1 MGYDNNILLQTCN
14 VFVYYAIQT
23 TRKKEYNMTQLL
35 TITQDNRDI
44 FHGYHK
50 AAIDLLKVLGLSG
63 LYNSTVTKLVVEIK
77 NEGVF
82 ATISSLK
89 DGEPSEEVFLLKSGN
104 GNAIQRTLDILGLS
118 LLRGI
123 CNVKLTVEAGCLAS
137 LVLEIEPGVCCD
149 YVEPPYTIK
158 AIPLDM
164 P

>member
-1 MGYDNNILLQTCN
+1 
-14 VFVYYAIQT
+14 
-23 TRKKEYNMTQLL
+23 MTQLL

-44 FHGYHK
+44 FHGSHG
-50 AAIDLLKVLGLSG
+50 AAVDLLKALGLSS
-63 LYNSTVTKLVVEIK
+63 LVNSTATKLVVEIK
-77 NEGVF
+77 NEDVY
-82 ATISSLK
+82 ATVSSFK

-104 GNAIQRTLDILGLS
+104 GNAIQSTLDLLGLS

-137 LVLEIEPGVCCD
+137 LELEIEPGVCGD
-149 YVEPPYTIK
+149 YVEPRYTIT

>member
-1 MGYDNNILLQTCN
+1 M
-14 VFVYYAIQT
+14 A
-23 TRKKEYNMTQLL
+23 QLL

-44 FHGYHK
+44 FHGSHE
-50 AAIDLLKVLGLSG
+50 AAGDLLKALGLSS
-63 LYNSTVTKLVVEIK
+63 LVNSTATKLVLEIK
-77 NEGVF
+77 NEDVY
-82 ATISSLK
+82 TTVSSFK

-123 CNVKLTVEAGCLAS
+123 CSVKLTVEAGCLAS
-137 LVLEIEPGVCCD
+137 LELEIEPGVCGD
-149 YVEPPYTIK
+149 YVESPYSIK

>member
-1 MGYDNNILLQTCN
+1 
-14 VFVYYAIQT
+14 
-23 TRKKEYNMTQLL
+23 MTQLL

-44 FHGYHK
+44 FHGCHK
-50 AAIDLLKVLGLSG
+50 AAIDLLKALGLSS
-63 LYNSTVTKLVVEIK
+63 LVNSTATKLVLEIK
-77 NEGVF
+77 NEDVY
-82 ATISSLK
+82 TTVSSFK

-104 GNAIQRTLDILGLS
+104 GNAIQSILDLLGLS

-137 LVLEIEPGVCCD
+137 LELEIEPGVCGD
-149 YVEPPYTIK
+149 YVEPRYTIT